1 MGFSTS
7 WAGVRAGYLRAPQRS
22 AFREYKSLR
31 EWKRKGS
38 GLALQPRLKG
48 RQDPKWE
55 LGPRTHGSQ
64 PCNLSYGYCQ
74 R

>member
-7 WAGVRAGYLRAPQRS
+7 WAGVGAGYLRAPQRS
-22 AFREYKSLR
+22 AFREYKSQR

-38 GLALQPRLKG
+38 GLLLEG
-48 RQDPKWE
+48 RQDPAWD
-55 LGPRTHGSQ
+55 LGLRAHGSQ